1 MKCYN
6 FEQLIAF
13 AMDPAREENF
23 EIASHIARCS
33 ECRSNFELALET
45 VSEDVEPQ
53 ACDEEYA
60 KTVVSAFFEK
70 KNAWNKFQ
78 AFFENA
84 AAKLQEQVK
93 KGLSFLP
100 SSQLFTLNEQP
111 VFASTAPRKFA
122 SRPAAVPSFNS
133 LPTVTFEAETPD
145 YSDYYWKIQMAFP
158 MMVSENAMIKMNV
171 VDKNG
176 KNLTNG
182 TLLFLGKEFAITMGL
197 SMIPFKE
204 FQNSR
209 QNASIGV
216 RFSDGETV
224 DGSIKFLP
232 EPFA

>member
-1 MKCYN
+1 
-6 FEQLIAF
+6 
-13 AMDPAREENF
+13 
-23 EIASHIARCS
+23 
-33 ECRSNFELALET
+33 
-45 VSEDVEPQ
+45 
-53 ACDEEYA
+53 
-60 KTVVSAFFEK
+60 
-70 KNAWNKFQ
+70 
-78 AFFENA
+78 
-84 AAKLQEQVK
+84 
-93 KGLSFLP
+93 
-100 SSQLFTLNEQP
+100 
-111 VFASTAPRKFA
+111 
-122 SRPAAVPSFNS
+122 
-133 LPTVTFEAETPD
+133 
-145 YSDYYWKIQMAFP
+145 
-158 MMVSENAMIKMNV
+158 MIKMNV